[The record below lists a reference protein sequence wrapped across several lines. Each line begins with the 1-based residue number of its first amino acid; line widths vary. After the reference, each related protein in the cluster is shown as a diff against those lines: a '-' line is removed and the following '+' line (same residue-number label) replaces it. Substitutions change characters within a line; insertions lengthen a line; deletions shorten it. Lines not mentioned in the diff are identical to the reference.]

1 MEIYF
6 GYEKKMVIQA
16 LRYHFITRQ
25 EIKILMILVNVF
37 AILSAAL
44 FYFKK
49 VSPFAFLVSTFLWIG
64 LMISF
69 WYIMPYAVYRKA
81 STFTDTFKMIFGEHG
96 IRLENER
103 GFTEWSWDK
112 FSNYFE
118 SPNFIHLYFNSRSFF
133 LIPKAAAEDEGNIDE
148 IRVLLNNRIKKKK

>member
-1 MEIYF
+1 M
-6 GYEKKMVIQA
+6 QA
-16 LRYHFITRQ
+16 LRYHFISRP
-25 EIKILMILVNVF
+25 EIKILIILVNVF

-49 VSPFAFLVSTFLWIG
+49 VSPFAFLVSTLLWLG

-69 WYIMPYAVYRKA
+69 WFVMPHAVFRKA
-81 STFTDTFKMIFGEHG
+81 STFQDTFKMIFGEHG

-103 GFTEWSWDK
+103 GFTEWEWKK

-118 SPNFIHLYFNSRSFF
+118 SPNFIHLYFNSRAFF
-133 LIPKAAAEDEGNIDE
+133 LVPKMAAEDEGNITE
-148 IRVLLNNRIKKKK
+148 RSGFCSSRRSVRNSYNSFSITK

>member
-6 GYEKKMVIQA
+6 TYDKKMVIQA
-16 LRYHFITRQ
+16 LRYHFITRK
-25 EIKILMILVNVF
+25 EIKFLLILVNVF

-49 VSPFAFLVSTFLWIG
+49 VSPFAFLVSTLLWVG

-69 WYIMPYAVYRKA
+69 WYVMPFTVYKKA
-81 STFTDTFKMIFGEHG
+81 ATFKDTFKMIFGEHG
-96 IRLENER
+96 IRLENEN
-103 GFTEWSWDK
+103 GFTEWGWHK
-112 FSNYFE
+112 FSTYFE

-133 LIPKAAAEDEGNIDE
+133 LVPKLEAVEEGKLDE
-148 IRVLLNNRIKKKK
+148 IRLLLNRKIKRK